1 MTRLKAISRGGVV
14 VTGRASEAHPVSLN
28 ATPAFR
34 VLLFVILCGGAVL
47 VLPPW
52 IPVMPSS
59 GIDSSWAAVLGH
71 AFTHQ
76 WQFGKDLVF
85 TFGPFGFVYTKLFD
99 PGTYGWM
106 LAAWVCVALSLGAGM
121 ALLLRNAKPSEA
133 LFLVALLFVGFR
145 ASVGGGPMFFADPVF
160 FLLSLLLGL
169 LVEDTA
175 RIARIAALA
184 LCVLLAFAG
193 LVKFTFWMLGVAT
206 IVVIESGRVLRG
218 NRRPVHLVLYAAATL
233 LFFLL
238 AKQHLGGF
246 PDYVLRSLAVASGY
260 SEAMQVFAL
269 TPLAKLEVV
278 AFVAL
283 GGPRII
289 IKTAGTLRQAQAR
302 REPWT
307 EWLPMSVLLLF
318 LFMAFKAGF
327 VRHDEHA
334 LIAWGALTA
343 GLALCGARVLPQL
356 ATSRAR
362 LPLIAI
368 CGLVALIA
376 AARNVRSTE
385 EPISGFFSWQ
395 YGGSL
400 RARVEAIG
408 SLLAG
413 THLQRLVGEHEA
425 ALAQIRRSH
434 PLPDMRGSVD
444 VYPWDAAV
452 VLAHGLDYRPRPVFQ
467 SFAVFNPRLLQIN
480 AEHLNSDRAA
490 STLVFG
496 LGTIDGR
503 FLAQDE
509 GALWPM
515 LASLYDVEE
524 VSEGYALLRRRA
536 SPRRLMWES
545 GPQARTR
552 WSQQIMIPRG
562 DGPVWVQIDVQKTL
576 MGRVVDLLFKAP
588 VIGLV
593 LTLEGGEQR
602 TARLTPTI
610 AGQGFPISPL
620 ITTTHDWTE
629 AFGAAAGGGTRGP
642 SVTSFRIEPP
652 APRALAAVYSDEI
665 RITFS
670 RLSLAAQR

>member
-175 RIARIAALA
+175 RVARIAALA
-184 LCVLLAFAG
+184 LCVLLAFAS
-193 LVKFTFWMLGVAT
+193 LVKFTFWMLGIAT

-218 NRRPVHLVLYAAATL
+218 NRWPVHLVLYAASTL

-269 TPLAKLEVV
+269 APLAKLEVA

-283 GGPRII
+283 GGAFVLIAAAA
-289 IKTAGTLRQAQAR
+289 TWRQAQASG
-302 REPWT
+302 EPWT
-307 EWLPMSVLLLF
+307 EWLPLSVLLVF

-343 GLALCGARVLPQL
+343 GLAMCGARVLPQL
-356 ATSRAR
+356 PTSRAR

-552 WSQQIMIPRG
+552 WSQPIMIPQG

>member
-1 MTRLKAISRGGVV
+1 MARLKAMSRGALV
-14 VTGRASEAHPVSLN
+14 VTGRASETPPVFLK

-34 VLLFVILCGGAVL
+34 VLLFVMLCGGAVL

-59 GIDSSWAAVLGH
+59 GVDSSWAAVLSH

-85 TFGPFGFVYTKLFD
+85 TFGPFGFVYAKLFD
-99 PGTYGWM
+99 PGTYAWM
-106 LAAWVCVALSLGAGM
+106 LSAWVCIALTLGAGM

-133 LFLVALLFVGFR
+133 LFLVALLFVGLR
-145 ASVGGGPMFFADPVF
+145 ASVGEGPMFFADPVF
-160 FLLSLLLGL
+160 FLLPLLLGL

-175 RIARIAALA
+175 RVARIAALA
-184 LCVLLAFAG
+184 LCVLLAFAS

-218 NRRPVHLVLYAAATL
+218 NRWPVHLVLYAASTL

-246 PDYVLRSLAVASGY
+246 SDYVLSSLAVASGY
-260 SEAMQVFAL
+260 SEAMQIFARH
-269 TPLAKLEVV
+269 PVGKLEVA

-283 GGPRII
+283 GGAFVLIAAAA
-289 IKTAGTLRQAQAR
+289 TWRQAQASG
-302 REPWT
+302 EPWT
-307 EWLPMSVLLLF
+307 EWLPLSVLLVF

-343 GLALCGARVLPQL
+343 GLAMCGARVLPQL
-356 ATSRAR
+356 PTSRAR
-362 LPLIAI
+362 LPLVAI

-376 AARNVRSTE
+376 AVRNVRTAE
-385 EPISGFFSWQ
+385 EPISAFFSWP

-400 RARVEAIG
+400 GARVEAIG

-413 THLQRLVGEHEA
+413 THLQKLVGEREA
-425 ALAQIRRSH
+425 ALEQIRRRN
-434 PLPDMRGSVD
+434 PLPHMHGSVD

-452 VLAHGLDYRPRPVFQ
+452 VLAHGLEYRPRPVFQ
-467 SFAVFNPRLLQIN
+467 SFAVFNPRLLQAN
-480 AEHLNSDRAA
+480 ADHLNSDRAA
-490 STLVFG
+490 STLVLG

-515 LASLYDVEE
+515 LASLYDVED

-536 SPRRLMWES
+536 SPRRLVWES
-545 GPQARTR
+545 GPQARTG
-552 WSQQIMIPRG
+552 WSQEIRIPQG

-588 VIGLV
+588 VIDLV

-602 TARLTPTI
+602 TGRLTPTI
-610 AGQGFPISPL
+610 AGQRFPISPL
-620 ITTTHDWTE
+620 ITTPHEWTE
-629 AFGAAAGGGTRGP
+629 AFGAAGRGTRGL
-642 SVTSFRIEPP
+642 SVTSFRIEAP

-665 RITFS
+665 RVTFS

>member
-1 MTRLKAISRGGVV
+1 MARLKAMSRGALV
-14 VTGRASEAHPVSLN
+14 VTGRASETHPVFLK

-34 VLLFVILCGGAVL
+34 VLLFVMLCGGAVL

-59 GIDSSWAAVLGH
+59 GVDSSWAAVLSH

-85 TFGPFGFVYTKLFD
+85 TFGPFGFVYAKLFD
-99 PGTYGWM
+99 PGTYAWM
-106 LAAWVCVALSLGAGM
+106 LSAWVCIALTLGAGM

-133 LFLVALLFVGFR
+133 LFLVALLFVGLR
-145 ASVGGGPMFFADPVF
+145 ASVGEGPMFFADPVF
-160 FLLSLLLGL
+160 FLLPLLLGL

-175 RIARIAALA
+175 RVARIAALA
-184 LCVLLAFAG
+184 LCVLLAFAS
-193 LVKFTFWMLGVAT
+193 LVKFTFWMLGIAT

-218 NRRPVHLVLYAAATL
+218 NRWPVHLVLYAASTL

-246 PDYVLRSLAVASGY
+246 SDYVLSSLAVASGY
-260 SEAMQVFAL
+260 SEAMQIFARH
-269 TPLAKLEVV
+269 PVGKLEVA

-283 GGPRII
+283 
-289 IKTAGTLRQAQAR
+289 AGAFVLIAAAATWRQAQAR
-302 REPWT
+302 GEPWT
-307 EWLPMSVLLLF
+307 EWLPLSVLLVF

-343 GLALCGARVLPQL
+343 GLAMCGARVLPQL
-356 ATSRAR
+356 PTSRAR
-362 LPLIAI
+362 LPLVAI

-376 AARNVRSTE
+376 AVRNVRTAE
-385 EPISGFFSWQ
+385 EPISAFFSWP

-400 RARVEAIG
+400 GARVEAIG

-413 THLQRLVGEHEA
+413 THLQKLVGEREA
-425 ALAQIRRSH
+425 ALEQIRRSN
-434 PLPDMRGSVD
+434 PLPHMRGSVD
-444 VYPWDAAV
+444 VYPWNAAV
-452 VLAHGLDYRPRPVFQ
+452 VLAHGLEYRPRPVFQ
-467 SFAVFNPRLLQIN
+467 SFAVFNPRLLQAN
-480 AEHLNSDRAA
+480 ADHLNSDRAA
-490 STLVFG
+490 STLVLG

-515 LASLYDVEE
+515 LASLYDVED

-536 SPRRLMWES
+536 SPRRLVWES
-545 GPQARTR
+545 GPQARTG
-552 WSQQIMIPRG
+552 WSQEIRIPQG

-588 VIGLV
+588 VIDLV

-602 TARLTPTI
+602 TGRLTPTI
-610 AGQGFPISPL
+610 AGQRFPISPL
-620 ITTTHDWTE
+620 ITTPHEWTE
-629 AFGAAAGGGTRGP
+629 AFGAAGRGTRGL
-642 SVTSFRIEPP
+642 SVTSFRIEAP

-665 RITFS
+665 RVTFS